1 MNAPRRRVSPM
12 ALFALVP
19 LLPLFVIGWV
29 LVNAQGGI
37 GVLSAPRDGE
47 TSIASDAATLQR
59 GEYLARLGNCATC
72 HTTRGGA
79 ELAGGRA
86 FSTDYGTIHSTNL
99 TPDAA
104 TGIGEWSVQEF
115 GHAMRHGVS
124 RHGLLYPVFPF
135 QNFQHL
141 TDADVDAIFAWL
153 RSRPAIAQATPA
165 NTLAF
170 PASSRAMVLGW
181 RMLFHRPQPLVED
194 VSRSAQWNRG
204 RYLVEGLGHCD
215 MCHGERAEFGSLPSD
230 RRNAGGTIPG
240 LGWRAPPLDQ
250 DALSRWSQD
259 ELAYYLRAGTGKHGS
274 AYGPMAEVIA
284 SSLQYLEPADAQA
297 MAAYLQSLPPARI
310 HRVPVRQPQASASVG
325 PASIALYERHC
336 ADCHGSKGE
345 GGERAPPLAG
355 NPQVTAEDPVNP
367 IRVVLYGAA
376 APATRAEPAP
386 HSMPP
391 FVDRISDADIA
402 LLLNHIRGSFGN
414 QAAAVSREQLSA
426 ARTLPLE

>member
-1 MNAPRRRVSPM
+1 MTAPRRRLSP
-12 ALFALVP
+12 AFLFALLP
-19 LLPLFVIGWV
+19 LLPLFVVGLL

-37 GVLSAPRDGE
+37 GVLSAPRGGD
-47 TSIASDAATLQR
+47 TAIASDAATLQR

-86 FSTDYGTIHSTNL
+86 FSTGYGTIHSTNL
-99 TPDAA
+99 TPDAV
-104 TGIGEWSVQEF
+104 TGIGDWSVEEF
-115 GHAMRHGVS
+115 RHAMRHGVS

-153 RSRPAIAQATPA
+153 RSRPALAQAVPA
-165 NTLAF
+165 NELTF
-170 PASSRAMVLGW
+170 PSSLRAVLLGW

-194 VSRSAQWNRG
+194 ASQSAAWNRG

-215 MCHGERAEFGSLPSD
+215 MCHGERAAFGSLPPERS
-230 RRNAGGTIPG
+230 NAGGVIPG
-240 LGWRAPPLDQ
+240 LGWHAPPLDR
-250 DALSRWSQD
+250 DSLSRWSQN
-259 ELAYYLRAGTGKHGS
+259 ELAHYLRSGTGKHGS
-274 AYGPMAEVIA
+274 AYGPMAEVIG
-284 SSLQYLEPADAQA
+284 SSLQYLEPADALA
-297 MAAYLQSLPPARI
+297 MAAYLQSLPPAPGR
-310 HRVPVRQPQASASVG
+310 RAPMRQPPASASVG
-325 PASIALYERHC
+325 PASIALYQRHC
-336 ADCHGSKGE
+336 ADCHGRRGE
-345 GGERAPPLAG
+345 GGEGVPPLAS
-355 NPQVTAEDPVNP
+355 NPQVAADDPVNP

-376 APATRAEPAP
+376 APSTRAEPAP

-391 FVDRISDADIA
+391 FVDRMSDADLL

-414 QAAAVSREQLSA
+414 QAAAVSIEQLRA